1 MISRSCRYYSDIY
14 QDVQD
19 QDAIAIGFVL
29 CVCLKLLVSQSDVSE
44 TSPVGIN
51 NVLIAKLDRGLAD
64 TCGVLLEQ

>member
-1 MISRSCRYYSDIY
+1 MISRSWRYYSDIY

-19 QDAIAIGFVL
+19 QDAIAIGFVP

-44 TSPVGIN
+44 TSPVGIK
-51 NVLIAKLDRGLAD
+51 NVLIVKLDRGLPH